1 MARDSDLYKVFN
13 VAILRES
20 WVLDEIEK
28 DAAEHQMPGHVN
40 KLLALR
46 ITEYY
51 RLIKEGKI
59 SAAIL
64 GSMDVAVAT
73 SGYHEANGSTVAKA
87 SPTRESTVSY
97 SSIDR
102 GSVGISGNAEINAD
116 AALDFFEPLE

>member
-1 MARDSDLYKVFN
+1 

-28 DAAEHQMPGHVN
+28 DAEEHQMPGHVN

-51 RLIKEGKI
+51 RLIREGKI

-64 GSMDVAVAT
+64 GSMDVAAAAN
-73 SGYHEANGSTVAKA
+73 GHHRANGSTKPHHEQALP
-87 SPTRESTVSY
+87 PTRESTESTTE
-97 SSIDR
+97 R
-102 GSVGISGNAEINAD
+102 GSVGISGNAETNAD
-116 AALDFFEPLE
+116 AALGFFEPLE